1 MNTKTILL
9 IISIIAII
17 SFVFVFIYD
26 TTNVERQKQENQRIN
41 QSQLPP
47 GQSPPRPEDQVLKVQ
62 LSGVLLTI
70 GLIFFAFYFIYS
82 YLEQNYKR
90 ELSVVTSIAG
100 EDKEKKPSNAHDDMD
115 KTIMNLLNPN
125 ERRIVKQLVEN
136 HGVCLQSDI
145 SRMNEM
151 GKVKAHR
158 HLQNLSKMGIV
169 NIERYGN
176 TNKIIISENVKK
188 IFLK

>member
-1 MNTKTILL
+1 MNVKKILL
-9 IISIIAII
+9 IIAVLAII
-17 SFVFVFIYD
+17 SFVFVFVYD
-26 TTNVERQKQENQRIN
+26 MTNVERQKEANQRIN
-41 QSQLPP
+41 QSGLS
-47 GQSPPRPEDQVLKVQ
+47 GQSAPPRPEDQVLKVQ

-70 GLIFFAFYFIYS
+70 GFIFIAFYFTYS
-82 YLEQNYKR
+82 FLEQNFKK

-100 EDKEKKPSNAHDDMD
+100 DDKEKNPSNDHGDMD

-158 HLQNLSKMGIV
+158 YLQNLSKMGV
-169 NIERYGN
+169 VQIERYGN
-176 TNKIIISENVKK
+176 TNKIIISDNVKK